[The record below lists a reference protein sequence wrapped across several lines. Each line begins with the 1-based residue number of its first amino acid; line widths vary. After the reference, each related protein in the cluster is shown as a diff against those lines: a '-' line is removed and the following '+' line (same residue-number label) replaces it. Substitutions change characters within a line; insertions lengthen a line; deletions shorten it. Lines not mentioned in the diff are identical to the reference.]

1 VVVVLLGRAGDRG
14 DRSPWAGSTPG
25 PRGVGEGMDRTDQ
38 SEPRPRRPLPTGGWR
53 PRGGTA
59 GLLAGAL
66 LVGGCGTSG
75 SGSPAPTG
83 VVPPSTPQAPRTS
96 SSADGTSSTPEPVV
110 AGVPSGEAEVVVGDL
125 PLPWSVAALPDGSA
139 LVSLRDEARVVR
151 VTPEGE
157 VVDVVSASPDGTV
170 GGAAPAG
177 EGGLLG
183 LALSPGFAQDDLV
196 YAYVTRAEDNA
207 VVRAVLDGDA
217 LGEPEVLLEGIP
229 RAQVHDGGR
238 LAFGPDGML
247 YVTTGDA
254 REAALAQDPASLAGK
269 ILRLAPD
276 GAPAPGNPQE
286 GSPVWS
292 LGHRN
297 VQGLGWD
304 EQGRMYATE
313 FGADTWD
320 ELNLVTAGANYGWP
334 EFEGPGGDAAA
345 REGFTDPVAWWS
357 PAQASPS
364 GLAVV
369 RDAVW
374 VSALRGERLWRVP
387 VSTSPAGGPVGQPE
401 PHLVGEHGR
410 LRDVSPAPGGG
421 ALWVLTN
428 DGDGEDALLRVPLA

>member
-1 VVVVLLGRAGDRG
+1 
-14 DRSPWAGSTPG
+14 
-25 PRGVGEGMDRTDQ
+25 M
-38 SEPRPRRPLPTGGWR
+38 
-53 PRGGTA
+53 
-59 GLLAGAL
+59 AGAL
-66 LVGGCGTSG
+66 LVGGCGASG
-75 SGSPAPTG
+75 PESPAPTG
-83 VVPPSTPQAPRTS
+83 VVPPSTPRAPQTPSPS
-96 SSADGTSSTPEPVV
+96 SDETTGPPEPVV
-110 AGVPSGEAEVVVGDL
+110 AGVPAGEAEVVAGDL

-151 VTPEGE
+151 VTPEGD
-157 VVDVVSASPDGTV
+157 VVDVASASPDGTF

-183 LALSPGFAQDDLV
+183 LALSPDFVEDGFV

-207 VVRAVLDGDA
+207 VVRAVLDGDS
-217 LGEPEVLLEGIP
+217 LGEPEVLLEGVP
-229 RAQVHDGGR
+229 RAQVHNGGR

-254 REAALAQDPASLAGK
+254 RDPALAQDPKSLAGK
-269 ILRLAPD
+269 VLRLSPD
-276 GAPAPGNPQE
+276 GAPAPGNPEE

-320 ELNLVTAGANYGWP
+320 ELNLVTPGGNYGWP
-334 EFEGPGGDAAA
+334 EVEGPGGDDAA
-345 REGFTDPVAWWS
+345 RQGFTDPVAWWS

-387 VSTSPAGGPVGQPE
+387 VATSPAGGPVGQPA

-428 DGDGEDALLRVPLA
+428 DGDGQDELLRVALA